1 MCHLRYDPE
10 TPYAT
15 SESEHAKTPPHNGF
29 QQTAATLCQPEY
41 TVPQCIPSG
50 ADARS
55 RAGAEGY
62 ELPTVA
68 PLGVFRVEPV
78 RVEQQRICLVRNVQH
93 DASEQIKQTNGSNGG
108 RRNAYSTTELTD
120 SRRGI
125 SLRARNQATRRPAR
139 RQHGSGA
146 KPTTARR
153 RRSAPRRAE
162 RRAAPLPRRPRR
174 SSAFSSDLTHRCRIV
189 HPQHWPE
196 NLDYSGSA

>member
-1 MCHLRYDPE
+1 MHDRGLAQKSMNCQQSRPL
-10 TPYAT
+10 
-15 SESEHAKTPPHNGF
+15 ES
-29 QQTAATLCQPEY
+29 
-41 TVPQCIPSG
+41 SG
-50 ADARS
+50 LNRS
-55 RAGAEGY
+55 GSNSSG
-62 ELPTVA
+62 L
-68 PLGVFRVEPV
+68 
-78 RVEQQRICLVRNVQH
+78 CLVRNVQH
-93 DASEQIKQTNGSNGG
+93 DDSKQIEQTTGSNGG

-189 HPQHWPE
+189 HPQHRPE
-196 NLDYSGSA
+196 KSRLQWQRVVIIGSGATAVRPAIPTPPRT